1 MCDHIIWPVFTPDT
15 WKLSDSIVPK
25 QHPVFL
31 CLLTLVLLF
40 SRFSVCLS
48 VSHHDAHALLF
59 RVTLWQRSGF
69 VLDSDDLKSH
79 SFFSLLST
87 LSRTKVRGHRAG
99 LQLSSW
105 HLEARAARRSGAW
118 GSVSSTCRNT
128 TFNSCWRT
136 ALSSC
141 APPGQTGPWPSSGST
156 LRGWRRFVCY
166 WIVFVCAYWSVNG
179 KQNNFTVKANRFIFS
194 YCTEKWMSEMPA
206 NIFYPKLCFLFIY
219 LGNVSFYFS
228 GKNHNLIKSACYFIK
243 LEV

>member
-1 MCDHIIWPVFTPDT
+1 MTSFHSWHLEALRLHSAKTTPR
-15 WKLSDSIVPK
+15 LSVPS
-25 QHPVFL
+25 HSGSTFL
-31 CLLTLVLLF
+31 TF
-40 SRFSVCLS
+40 SRFYLCLF
-48 VSHHDAHALLF
+48 SHHDAWALLF
-59 RVTLWQRSGF
+59 CVTLWHPSES
-69 VLDSDDLKSH
+69 VLDSHDLKLC

-156 LRGWRRFVCY
+156 SRGWRRFVHV
-166 WIVFVCAYWSVNG
+166 IVFLFFLSLLVSEW
-179 KQNNFTVKANRFIFS
+179 KTNNFIVKAVHCIFS
-194 YCTEKWMSEMPA
+194 YYTTKLMSQMPV
-206 NIFYPKLCFLFIY
+206 NIFYPKLCLFTLRQYFFL
-219 LGNVSFYFS
+219 LT
-228 GKNHNLIKSACYFIK
+228 
-243 LEV
+243 